1 MKCIVGFDRDCGFLL
16 ISVDGA
22 KHFLVGLF
30 LSRKSVRIFE
40 IEKGDFCVTS

>member
-1 MKCIVGFDRDCGFLL
+1 MNCLFGFDRDCGFIL

-30 LSRKSVRIFE
+30 LNQISIRIIE
-40 IEKGDFCVTS
+40 IDKEDFCVTS